1 MGTERQDASLE
12 KVIDASSPQAPK
24 DSTTRGIQ
32 LQPSLSQIL
41 EFSRC
46 LCCSVA
52 AGAEPPIC
60 PALETMSGFIG
71 EDIRTDKR
79 KPVCH

>member
-12 KVIDASSPQAPK
+12 KVLEASSPQVPK

-32 LQPSLSQIL
+32 LQPSLSQIF
-41 EFSRC
+41 EFSRS

-52 AGAEPPIC
+52 AGAELHIC

-71 EDIRTDKR
+71 ENT
-79 KPVCH
+79 